1 MTSKIFTKSI
11 WPTRT
16 GSRSLG
22 LQTFSLSL
30 APSLG
35 ERLLSYRRACRKR
48 SKQRHRNPYLWGPY
62 PKSLKT
68 SCKGIQVHW
77 FFFAWIFGFTLSV
90 VMGNQIEI
98 GWYLEIQPNL
108 EGLFQNHGDP
118 LFTHFQA
125 NKPAWELASL
135 PPLVS
140 VGQNSKGKENPRRIV
155 RQEKSNVAAERK
167 GNFQKS
173 SQLRFRNDKTLL
185 SQCVQY
191 AVVWLPGFGSFREPP
206 SCPSGIVCWYTSNVT
221 NWLAW
226 KKQDICTEVLMI
238 LFKPRSNKL

>member
-30 APSLG
+30 APSLVNDFFPTA
-35 ERLLSYRRACRKR
+35 ELVEKDR
-48 SKQRHRNPYLWGPY
+48 SKGIGIPTCEAPTQNPSKHHAKAFRCTDFFLPGFSDLPCQWSWAI
-62 PKSLKT
+62 KLKLG
-68 SCKGIQVHW
+68 GILK
-77 FFFAWIFGFTLSV
+77 FNPTLRGCFKI
-90 VMGNQIEI
+90 ME
-98 GWYLEIQPNL
+98 
-108 EGLFQNHGDP
+108 
-118 LFTHFQA
+118 THF
-125 NKPAWELASL
+125 SL
-135 PPLVS
+135 IFRQQTCLRTGLVATIGICRPKFQRQRKSKKNCPP
-140 VGQNSKGKENPRRIV
+140 
-155 RQEKSNVAAERK
+155 RK
-167 GNFQKS
+167 KQRCSWKKRKLSKS